1 VTRTRVIGVHRDT
14 LAFLEAHRAER
25 VGPLT
30 QLLASTIQAE
40 NPDYRDGLVVTRAD
54 LEDSCRSN
62 ITRVLELLAASL
74 DVTVPEGDDQVYDA
88 AKETGRR
95 RAEQGI
101 PLDAV
106 LRSFRL
112 GGRLIWED
120 LHHQVTAGAELDVD
134 GLREAGTR
142 LWVVV
147 DATSAEVAA
156 AYHAAER
163 AMVRADDQRRA
174 ALWED
179 VMGGRAQDLAF
190 AREAARILDVP
201 VAGPMLVLALDGP
214 DVLDTVELEHAL
226 AAAPVRATF
235 VRRTDTV
242 VGLVFMGEV
251 VPAPIVDVV
260 RKLTSCAVGVS
271 SVIDGLPATDRGLAQ
286 ATVAL
291 QTLAGRPGV
300 VLFEECL
307 PDALLLSAPDVT
319 EHLVAR
325 WLGGL
330 LALPAAEAEQL
341 LATLEAWVASG
352 GSAVATATAVHC
364 HRNTVANRLR
374 RVGDLTGLE
383 LGEVPPLDLGLALR
397 ALRLRPA

>member
-1 VTRTRVIGVHRDT
+1 MHRDT
-14 LAFLEAHRAER
+14 LDFLDAHRAER

-30 QLLASTIQAE
+30 QLLVSTIQAE

-62 ITRVLELLAASL
+62 ITRVLELLVASL
-74 DVTVPEGDDQVYDA
+74 DVAVPVGDDPVYDA

-120 LHHQVTAGAELDVD
+120 LHDQVTTGGELDVD
-134 GLREAGTR
+134 GLREVGTR

-147 DATSAEVAA
+147 DATSAQVAA

-163 AMVRADDQRRA
+163 AMLRADDQRRS

-179 VMGGRAQDLAF
+179 VMGGRAHDLAF

-201 VAGPMLVLALDGP
+201 ATGPLLVLALDWP

-226 AAAPVRATF
+226 AALPVRATF

-242 VGLVFMGEV
+242 IGLVFAGEV
-251 VPAPIVDVV
+251 RPEHVIDVV
-260 RKLTSCAVGVS
+260 RKLASCAVGVS

-286 ATVAL
+286 ASVAL

-300 VLFEECL
+300 ALFDECL
-307 PDALLLSAPDVT
+307 PDALLLSAPEVSG
-319 EHLVAR
+319 HLVAR
-325 WLGGL
+325 WLGGV
-330 LALPAAEAEQL
+330 LALPTAESEQL

-352 GSAVATATAVHC
+352 GSAVATAAAVHC

-383 LGEVPPLDLGLALR
+383 LGEIPPLGLGLALR
-397 ALRLRPA
+397 ALRLRSG

>member
-1 VTRTRVIGVHRDT
+1 VYSDT
-14 LAFLEAHRAER
+14 LAFLDAHRAER

-40 NPDYRDGLVVTRAD
+40 NPDYRDGLVVTRVD
-54 LEDSCRSN
+54 LEESCSSN

-74 DVTVPEGDDQVYDA
+74 EVAVPEGEDQVYDA

-120 LHHQVTAGAELDVD
+120 LHHQVTTGAELDVD

-147 DATSAEVAA
+147 DATSAQVAA

-163 AMVRADDQRRA
+163 AMLRADDQRRA

-201 VAGPMLVLALDGP
+201 VAGPMLVLALDWP
-214 DVLDTVELEHAL
+214 DYLETVDLEQAL
-226 AAAPVRATF
+226 AAVPVRATF

-242 VGLVFMGEV
+242 IGLVFTGGAL
-251 VPAPIVDVV
+251 PGPILDVV
-260 RKLTSCAVGVS
+260 RKLTSCPVGVS
-271 SVIDGLPATDRGLAQ
+271 SLIDGLPATDRGLAQ
-286 ATVAL
+286 ASAAL
-291 QTLAGRPGV
+291 QTLGGRPGV

-307 PDALLLSAPDVT
+307 PEALLLSAPEVS

-325 WLGGL
+325 WLGAV
-330 LALPAAEAEQL
+330 LALPAAESEQL
-341 LATLEAWVASG
+341 LRTLEAWVASG
-352 GSAVATATAVHC
+352 GSAVTTATAVHC
-364 HRNTVANRLR
+364 HRNTVTNRLR

-383 LGEVPPLDLGLALR
+383 LGEVPPLGLGLALR
-397 ALRLRPA
+397 ALRLQSS

>member
-1 VTRTRVIGVHRDT
+1 MHRDT
-14 LAFLEAHRAER
+14 LAFLDAHRAER

-30 QLLASTIQAE
+30 ELLAATIQAE
-40 NPDYRDGLVVTRAD
+40 NPDYQDGLVVPRAD
-54 LEDSCRSN
+54 LEESCRSN
-62 ITRVLELLAASL
+62 VTRVLELLAASL
-74 DVTVPEGDDQVYDA
+74 DVAVPEGDDQVYDA

-120 LHHQVTAGAELDVD
+120 LHHQITTGGELDVD

-147 DATSAEVAA
+147 DATSAQVAA

-163 AMVRADDQRRA
+163 ALLRADEQRQA
-174 ALWED
+174 ALWEE
-179 VMGGRAQDLAF
+179 VLGGRAQDRSF
-190 AREAARILDVP
+190 ARDAARILDVP
-201 VAGPMLVLALDGP
+201 LAGPMLVLALDQP
-214 DVLDTVELEHAL
+214 DFLDTAELEHAL
-226 AAAPVRATF
+226 AAVPVRATF

-242 VGLVFMGEV
+242 IGLVFLGEALPGPV
-251 VPAPIVDVV
+251 VDVV

-271 SVIDGLPATDRGLAQ
+271 SVVDGLPATDRGLAQ
-286 ATVAL
+286 ATVSL
-291 QTLAGRPGV
+291 QTLVGRPGV

-307 PDALLLSAPDVT
+307 PDALLLSAPEVS

-330 LALPAAEAEQL
+330 LALPVSESEQL
-341 LATLEAWVASG
+341 LATLDAWVASG
-352 GSAVATATAVHC
+352 GSAVATATAVHSQ
-364 HRNTVANRLR
+364 RNTVTKRLR
-374 RVGDLTGLE
+374 RVGDQTGLE
-383 LGEVPPLDLGLALR
+383 LGEVPPLGLVLALR
-397 ALRLRPA
+397 GFRLRSP

>member
-1 VTRTRVIGVHRDT
+1 MHRDT
-14 LAFLEAHRAER
+14 LAFLDAHRAER

-30 QLLASTIQAE
+30 ELLASTIQTE

-54 LEDSCRSN
+54 LEESCRSN

-74 DVTVPEGDDQVYDA
+74 DTAVPAGDDLVYDA

-95 RAEQGI
+95 RAEQGV

-120 LHHQVTAGAELDVD
+120 LHHQVTTGGELDVD

-147 DATSAEVAA
+147 DATSAQVAA
-156 AYHAAER
+156 SYHAAER
-163 AMVRADDQRRA
+163 AMLRADDQRRA

-179 VMGGRAQDLAF
+179 VMGGRAQDRAF
-190 AREAARILDVP
+190 AREASRILDVP
-201 VAGPMLVLALDGP
+201 VAGPMLVFALAWP
-214 DVLDTVELEHAL
+214 DFLDTHELEHAL
-226 AAAPVRATF
+226 AAVPVRATF

-242 VGLVFMGEV
+242 IGLVFSGEV
-251 VPAPIVDVV
+251 VPGQIHDVV
-260 RKLTSCAVGVS
+260 RKLTTWPVGVS
-271 SVIDGLPATDRGLAQ
+271 SVVDGLPATDRGLAQ

-300 VLFEECL
+300 ALFDECL
-307 PDALLLSAPDVT
+307 PDALLLSAPEVS

-325 WLGGL
+325 WLGGV
-330 LALPAAEAEQL
+330 LALPGAESEQL

-383 LGEVPPLDLGLALR
+383 LGEIPPLGLGLALR
-397 ALRLRPA
+397 AFRLRSA

>member
-1 VTRTRVIGVHRDT
+1 VHRDT
-14 LAFLEAHRAER
+14 LAFLDAHRAER

-30 QLLASTIQAE
+30 ELLASTIQAE
-40 NPDYRDGLVVTRAD
+40 NLDYRDGLVVTRAD

-62 ITRVLELLAASL
+62 ITRVIELLAASL
-74 DVTVPEGDDQVYDA
+74 DVAVPEGDDQVYDA

-120 LHHQVTAGAELDVD
+120 LHHQVATGGELDVD

-147 DATSAEVAA
+147 DATSAQVAA

-163 AMVRADDQRRA
+163 ALLRADEQRQA
-174 ALWED
+174 ALWEE
-179 VMGGRAQDLAF
+179 VLGGRAQDRSF
-190 AREAARILDVP
+190 ARDAARILDVP
-201 VAGPMLVLALDGP
+201 LAGPMLVLALDQP
-214 DVLDTVELEHAL
+214 DFLDTAELEHAL
-226 AAAPVRATF
+226 AAVPARATF
-235 VRRTDTV
+235 VRRTGGV
-242 VGLVFMGEV
+242 IGLVFIGEV
-251 VPAPIVDVV
+251 LPGQVV
-260 RKLTSCAVGVS
+260 
-271 SVIDGLPATDRGLAQ
+271 DGLPATDRGLGQ

-307 PDALLLSAPDVT
+307 PDALLLSAPEVS
-319 EHLVAR
+319 EHLVTR

-330 LALPAAEAEQL
+330 LTLPASESEQF

-364 HRNTVANRLR
+364 HRNTVTNRLR

-383 LGEVPPLDLGLALR
+383 LGDIPPLGLVLALR
-397 ALRLRPA
+397 ALRLRSA

>member
-1 VTRTRVIGVHRDT
+1 MHSDT
-14 LAFLEAHRAER
+14 LAFLDAHRADR
-25 VGPLT
+25 IGPLT
-30 QLLASTIQAE
+30 ELLVSTIQAE

-54 LEDSCRSN
+54 LAESCRTN

-74 DVTVPEGDDQVYDA
+74 EVAVPEGDDQVYDA

-95 RAEQGI
+95 RAEQGV

-120 LHHQVTAGAELDVD
+120 LHHQVTTHGELDVD

-142 LWVVV
+142 LWIVV
-147 DATSAEVAA
+147 DATSAQVAA

-163 AMVRADDQRRA
+163 AMLRADDQRRA

-179 VMGGRAQDLAF
+179 IMGGRAQDRAF

-201 VAGPMLVLALDGP
+201 VTGPMLVAAFDRP
-214 DVLDTVELEHAL
+214 DFLDTVELEHAL
-226 AAAPVRATF
+226 AETSARAAF

-242 VGLVFMGEV
+242 IGLVFLGESLPGPV
-251 VPAPIVDVV
+251 VDVI

-271 SVIDGLPATDRGLAQ
+271 AVLDGLPATDRGLAQ

-291 QTLAGRPGV
+291 QTRGGRAGV

-307 PDALLLSAPDVT
+307 PDALLLSAPEVA
-319 EHLVAR
+319 EHLVTR
-325 WLGGL
+325 WLGAL
-330 LALPAAEAEQL
+330 LALPSAEAEQL
-341 LATLEAWVASG
+341 LTTLEAWVESG
-352 GSAVATATAVHC
+352 GSALATATAVHC

-374 RVGDLTGLE
+374 RVGDLTGLA
-383 LGEVPPLDLGLALR
+383 LGEIPPLGLGLALR
-397 ALRLRPA
+397 AHRLRSS

>member
-1 VTRTRVIGVHRDT
+1 VHRDT
-14 LAFLEAHRAER
+14 LAFLDSHRAER

-30 QLLASTIQAE
+30 ELLASTIQAE

-74 DVTVPEGDDQVYDA
+74 DAAVPEGDDQVYDA

-120 LHHQVTAGAELDVD
+120 LHHQVTAGGELDVD

-147 DATSAEVAA
+147 DATSAQVAA

-163 AMVRADDQRRA
+163 AMLRADDQRRA

-179 VMGGRAQDLAF
+179 VLGGRAQDRAF

-201 VAGPMLVLALDGP
+201 VAGPTLVLALAWP
-214 DVLDTVELEHAL
+214 DFLDTVELEHAL
-226 AAAPVRATF
+226 AAVPVRAAF

-242 VGLVFMGEV
+242 IGLVFTGDV
-251 VPAPIVDVV
+251 LPGQVVDVV
-260 RKLTSCAVGVS
+260 RKLTTCAVGVS
-271 SVIDGLPATDRGLAQ
+271 SVVDGLPATDRGLAQ

-291 QTLAGRPGV
+291 QTLAGRTGV

-307 PDALLLSAPDVT
+307 PDALLLSAPEVA

-330 LALPAAEAEQL
+330 LSLPAAESEQL

-352 GSAVATATAVHC
+352 GSAVATAAAVHC

-383 LGEVPPLDLGLALR
+383 LGEIPPLGLALALR
-397 ALRLRPA
+397 ALRLRSA